1 MQKECF
7 DSLVKVMILF
17 LARYQVV
24 QHHFYWKDIVTLHEM
39 NSFPFPLQMKLH
51 FRLSH
56 NQNSGKSVF
65 FVYQKMMVFF
75 HYETHI
81 NLYSSFV
88 ASLTEHILLS
98 PQPYHAI
105 YVYLPFSFQESAYA

>member
-39 NSFPFPLQMKLH
+39 NSFPFPLKMKLH
-51 FRLSH
+51 YRLSH
-56 NQNSGKSVF
+56 NQNSGKSVIL
-65 FVYQKMMVFF
+65 VYQKRMVFF
-75 HYETHI
+75 HYETDI
-81 NLYSSFV
+81 NLYSSFL
-88 ASLTEHILLS
+88 ASLTEHILRSHQQHHWL
-98 PQPYHAI
+98 YE
-105 YVYLPFSFQESAYA
+105 YFQLFLQEFD